1 MVTGDSHLCC
11 FDVTNPF
18 ASGYFQS
25 PLVAGILHLPFPH
38 RWLASEGGQPTTIT
52 IAAAKPI
59 MNCTY
64 YEQNWKGVG

>member
-18 ASGYFQS
+18 ESGYSQS
-25 PLVAGILHLPFPH
+25 HWLPAFYIHLSPH
-38 RWLASEGGQPTTIT
+38 RWLASEGGQPTTT

-64 YEQNWKGVG
+64 YEQNRKGVG